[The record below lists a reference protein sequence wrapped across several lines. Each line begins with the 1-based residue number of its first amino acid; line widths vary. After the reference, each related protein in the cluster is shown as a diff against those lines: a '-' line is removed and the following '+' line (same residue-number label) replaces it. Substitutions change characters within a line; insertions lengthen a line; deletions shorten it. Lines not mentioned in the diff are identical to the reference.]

1 MKTMINIKA
10 ELSLKKEAQSLA
22 EDLGL
27 SLSTV
32 VNYFLKQ
39 FVSERKITFTDHPMP
54 NKATRKLLDEALADI
69 KAGRNMAGPFENV
82 DAMIAHLKS

>member
-10 ELSLKKEAQSLA
+10 ETSLKREAQKLA

-54 NKATRKLLDEALADI
+54 NKATRMLLEKIDRDI
-69 KAGRNMAGPFENV
+69 KAGRNMAGPFNSADE
-82 DAMIAHLKS
+82 MIASLKL